1 MKYRYAAIYAALLGL
16 SGNCAY
22 GAEDRLTTT
31 WKFDDWS
38 VMCVEKDNVRACEA
52 RTFVSDKDGV
62 PLVKLA
68 VVRDSDKE
76 MVFEVMVP
84 LVTDLKK
91 GIQFGVH
98 GKHVNYVT
106 RLPYS
111 YCVPAG
117 CIAKADLGGLL
128 GKLKIGK
135 EIHVSYSSVLQ
146 GEVRSTSSLMG
157 FSDAYRSLTQ

>member
-16 SGNCAY
+16 SGNCAH

-31 WKFDDWS
+31 RKFDDWS
-38 VMCVEKDNVRACEA
+38 VMCMEKDNVRACEA

-68 VVRDSDKE
+68 VVLDSDKE
-76 MVFEVMVP
+76 TVFEVMVP

-91 GIQFGVH
+91 GVQFGVH

-117 CIAKADLGGLL
+117 CIAKTDLGGLL

-135 EIHVSYSSVLQ
+135 EIHVSYSGVLQ
-146 GEVRSTSSLMG
+146 GEVRSTASLMG